1 VAAAGSLPL
10 SSPRAKPPRAESTKA
25 RPAQALRRVRVGL
38 GVRSYD
44 IVLGFGTLSALG
56 AALRA
61 RLPQCR
67 SAMLVA
73 PPPVAR
79 HYGARAAGSLR
90 AAGLRV
96 RRIAAPDGERS
107 KNLASARRLYEEML
121 NAEAQR
127 GTAVVALGGG
137 VVGDLAGFVAA
148 TLLRGL
154 PLVQV
159 PTTLLAMA
167 DASVGGKTGVNLPLA
182 KNKAGGKNLVGA
194 FHQPRLVW
202 MDAATLQTLPPRQLR
217 AGWAEVVK
225 HAAICDAAL
234 FARLERNAERLLA
247 GDPQTLLPVLA
258 RNCRI
263 KASVVA
269 KDEREAGPR
278 ALLNFGHTLGH
289 AVEALSG
296 YRVLHGEAVAMGMV
310 HAAALS
316 ESLGLC
322 PSGTRARLAELL
334 ERFGLPTQ
342 LPAHPRAHYLRAIA
356 SDKKRIGAQIR
367 CVVLREIGRA
377 ELLPLRPAQFYPA
390 RPARR
395 GATPRRRGV
404 ARRG

>member
-1 VAAAGSLPL
+1 MSV
-10 SSPRAKPPRAESTKA
+10 PRAKPATARRAAA

-38 GVRSYD
+38 GARSYD

-56 AALRA
+56 TAMRA

-73 PPPVAR
+73 PPQVNR
-79 HYGARAAGSLR
+79 HYGAQAARSLR

-96 RRIAAPDGERS
+96 RRIAAPDGERNKS
-107 KNLASARRLYEEML
+107 LASARRLYEAML

-127 GTAVVALGGG
+127 SSAVVALGGG

-167 DASVGGKTGVNLPLA
+167 DASVGGKTGVNLPFG

-234 FARLERNAERLLA
+234 FARLERSAERLLA
-247 GDPQTLLPVLA
+247 GEPQALLPVLA

-296 YRVLHGEAVAMGMV
+296 YRILHGEAVAMGMV

-322 PSGTRARLAELL
+322 PSGSRARLAELL
-334 ERFGLPTQ
+334 RRFGLPTE
-342 LPAHPRAHYLRAIA
+342 LPAHPRAHYLRAMA
-356 SDKKRIGAQIR
+356 SDKKRSGAQIR

-390 RPARR
+390 RPARSPAAER
-395 GATPRRRGV
+395 RAPRRRAT

>member
-1 VAAAGSLPL
+1 L

-25 RPAQALRRVRVGL
+25 RPAQPLRRVRVGL
-38 GVRSYD
+38 GARSYD

-107 KNLASARRLYEEML
+107 KTLASARRLYEEML

-194 FHQPRLVW
+194 FHQPHLVW

-269 KDEREAGPR
+269 KDERESGPR

-322 PSGTRARLAELL
+322 PPGTRARLAELL
-334 ERFGLPTQ
+334 GRFGLPTQ
-342 LPAHPRAHYLRAIA
+342 LPAHPRAHYLRAMA
-356 SDKKRIGAQIR
+356 SDKKRSGAQIR

-377 ELLPLRPAQFYPA
+377 KLLPLRPAQFYPA

-395 GATPRRRGV
+395 AAVRRRGV

>member
-1 VAAAGSLPL
+1 M

-38 GVRSYD
+38 GARSYD

-194 FHQPRLVW
+194 FHQPCLVW

-322 PSGTRARLAELL
+322 PSGARARLAELL

-356 SDKKRIGAQIR
+356 SDKKRSGAQIR

-395 GATPRRRGV
+395 GATPRRSATAQRGGA

>member
-1 VAAAGSLPL
+1 MSV
-10 SSPRAKPPRAESTKA
+10 PRAKPASGRRAAA

-38 GVRSYD
+38 GARSYD

-56 AALRA
+56 TAMRA

-73 PPPVAR
+73 PPQVSR
-79 HYGARAAGSLR
+79 HYGAQAARSLR

-96 RRIAAPDGERS
+96 RRIAAPDGERNKS
-107 KNLASARRLYEEML
+107 LASARRLYEAML

-127 GTAVVALGGG
+127 SSAVVALGGG

-167 DASVGGKTGVNLPLA
+167 DASVGGKTGVNLPFG

-234 FARLERNAERLLA
+234 FARLERSAERLLA
-247 GDPQTLLPVLA
+247 GEPRALLPVLA

-296 YRVLHGEAVAMGMV
+296 YRILHGEAVAMGMV

-322 PSGTRARLAELL
+322 PPGSRARLADLL
-334 ERFGLPTQ
+334 RRFGLPTE
-342 LPAHPRAHYLRAIA
+342 LPAHPRAHYLRAMA
-356 SDKKRIGAQIR
+356 SDKKRSGAQIR

-390 RPARR
+390 RPARSPAAER
-395 GATPRRRGV
+395 RAPRRRAT

>member
-1 VAAAGSLPL
+1 MSA
-10 SSPRAKPPRAESTKA
+10 PRANPAARRAAA
-25 RPAQALRRVRVGL
+25 RPAQPLRRVRVGL
-38 GVRSYD
+38 GARSYD
-44 IVLGFGTLSALG
+44 IVLGFGTLSGLG
-56 AALRA
+56 PALRA

-73 PPPVAR
+73 PPPADR
-79 HYGARAAGSLR
+79 YYGAQAARSLR

-96 RRIAAPDGERS
+96 RRIAAPDGERNKS
-107 KNLASARRLYEEML
+107 LASARRLYEQML
-121 NAEAQR
+121 SAEAQR
-127 GTAVVALGGG
+127 SSAVVALGGG

-167 DASVGGKTGVNLPLA
+167 DASVGGKTGVNLPLG

-194 FHQPRLVW
+194 FHQPCLVW
-202 MDAATLQTLPPRQLR
+202 MDAATLRTLPPRQLR
-217 AGWAEVVK
+217 AGWAEIVK
-225 HAAICDAAL
+225 HAAICDSAL
-234 FARLERNAERLLA
+234 FARLERSAERLLA
-247 GDPQTLLPVLA
+247 GDPQALLPVLA

-296 YRVLHGEAVAMGMV
+296 YRILHGEAVAMGMV

-322 PSGTRARLAELL
+322 PPGARARLAELL
-334 ERFGLPTQ
+334 GRFGLPTG
-342 LPAHPRAHYLRAIA
+342 LPAHPRAHYLRAMS
-356 SDKKRIGAQIR
+356 SDKKRSGAQIR

-390 RPARR
+390 PAARPARR
-395 GATPRRRGV
+395 SAT

>member
-1 VAAAGSLPL
+1 MGAIESPPL
-10 SSPRAKPPRAESTKA
+10 SSPRAQPARAQSTRPAKA
-25 RPAQALRRVRVGL
+25 RPAQSLRRVRVGL
-38 GVRSYD
+38 GPRSYD

-73 PPPVAR
+73 PPPVER
-79 HYGARAAGSLR
+79 HYGARAARSLR

-96 RRIAAPDGERS
+96 RRIAAPDGERNKS
-107 KNLASARRLYEEML
+107 LASARRLYEQML
-121 NAEAQR
+121 NAEAER
-127 GTAVVALGGG
+127 SSAVVALGGG

-167 DASVGGKTGVNLPLA
+167 DASVGGKTGVNLPLGN
-182 KNKAGGKNLVGA
+182 NKAGGKNLVGA

-217 AGWAEVVK
+217 AGWAEIVK

-234 FARLERNAERLLA
+234 FARLERSAERLLA

-322 PSGTRARLAELL
+322 PSGTRARLADLL
-334 ERFGLPTQ
+334 GRFGLPTQ
-342 LPAHPRAHYLRAIA
+342 LPAHPRAHYVRAIA
-356 SDKKRIGAQIR
+356 SDKKRSGAQIR

-390 RPARR
+390 RRR
-395 GATPRRRGV
+395 
-404 ARRG
+404 